1 MAGSNR
7 QAPWPVLSS
16 MKILVVGQG
25 AIGLLWY
32 AHLLEVAKHSDHIS
46 LLTSESDDKAISE
59 LSFTTRAQEQKTY
72 PLIRAT
78 QKDIQAAQLI
88 LVCVKSYQVEQVI
101 AQLNKDINEHAD
113 IILSHNGMG
122 TFEELPTFFVRRHNI
137 FTLLTTHGCKRTAPF
152 QAIHTGTGVSDFG
165 LLTPGKTSDFK
176 RLIQRLNSALPEVY
190 WHDSIKEKQ
199 WLKLAINCVINPI
212 TAIDNIEN
220 AGVLAS
226 KYQARITGILSE
238 LIALAGMENVILPDK
253 ADLLARVRLVAKN
266 TAKNASSMRCDVL
279 AGRQTEIDYINGYI
293 HRLGQK
299 HGIATP
305 ENTRMW
311 QEVNGLTELKMSA
324 GKP

>member
-1 MAGSNR
+1 
-7 QAPWPVLSS
+7 
-16 MKILVVGQG
+16 MKTLVVGQG

-32 AHLLEVAKHSDHIS
+32 AHLLEVAGHGDHIS
-46 LLTSESDDKAISE
+46 LLTSESDDKTISE
-59 LSFTTRAQEQKTY
+59 LSFTTLAQEQKTY

-78 QKDIQAAQLI
+78 QQDIQAARLI
-88 LVCVKSYQVEQVI
+88 LVCVKSYQVKPVI
-101 AQLNKDINEHAD
+101 AQLKKDINEHAD

-122 TFEELPTFFVRRHNI
+122 TFEELPKAFVRRHNI
-137 FTLLTTHGCKRTAPF
+137 FTLLTTHGCKRIAPF

-165 LLTPGKTSDFK
+165 LLNPGKTSDLASLTQK
-176 RLIQRLNSALPEVY
+176 LNWAMPEVY

-212 TAIDNIEN
+212 TAIDDIEN
-220 AGVLAS
+220 AGVLAD
-226 KYQARITGILSE
+226 KYQGRITGILSE
-238 LIALAGMENVILPDK
+238 LIALAGMENVMLPDK
-253 ADLLARVRLVAKN
+253 EELLARVRLVAKN
-266 TAKNASSMRCDVL
+266 TAKNSSSMRCDVL
-279 AGRQTEIDYINGYI
+279 AGRQTEIDHINGYI

-311 QEVNGLTELKMSA
+311 QEVRRLTTLKMSD